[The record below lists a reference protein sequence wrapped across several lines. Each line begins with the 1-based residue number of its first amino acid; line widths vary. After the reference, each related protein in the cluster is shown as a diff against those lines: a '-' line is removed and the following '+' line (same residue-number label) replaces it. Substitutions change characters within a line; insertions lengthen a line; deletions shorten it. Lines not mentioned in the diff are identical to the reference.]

1 LIIDAKGTAMH
12 NVVIAGNI
20 DIAMLALW
28 AFFIFF
34 IALVIYLHRESYREG
49 YPLEDPVSGRYSDA
63 NSLFPLP
70 DAKTFNLPNGGR
82 SVTVPQPNRR
92 EPVEIAAKR
101 MDRSPGSPYVPT
113 GNPMIDGVGP
123 AAWAERAKVPDLD
136 MHGAPRIAPLASTDL
151 WLESRDPD
159 PRGMTVTGAD
169 GAVAGT
175 VSEVWVDR
183 MERMVRYLAIDTG
196 KRTVIA
202 PMTVAVIHRAT
213 GTVEISAIL
222 ASQFA
227 DAPALAKGDVITLY
241 EEERVQAYFGG
252 GYLYATPERQESCI

>member
-1 LIIDAKGTAMH
+1 MH

-49 YPLEDPVSGRYSDA
+49 YPLEDPISGRYSDS

-70 DAKTFNLPNGGR
+70 ESKTFNLPNGGG
-82 SVTVPQPNRR
+82 SVTVPQPDRR
-92 EPVEIAAKR
+92 EPVEIAARR

-113 GNPMIDGVGP
+113 GNPMLDGVGP
-123 AAWAERAKVPDLD
+123 AAWANRAKVPDADL
-136 MHGAPRIAPLASTDL
+136 HGAPRIAPLASTDL

-196 KRTVIA
+196 TRTVLA
-202 PMTVAVIHRAT
+202 PLTVAVIHRAT
-213 GTVEISAIL
+213 STVEISAIL

-227 DAPALAKGDVITLY
+227 DVPALDNPGVITFY

-252 GYLYATPERQESCI
+252 GYLYATPGRQESCI